1 MPGSHPFRG
10 SCIRVLP
17 SDLHGGLSGS
27 RGAVFLSV
35 QHWQE
40 SISPHCVA
48 ADYTGKTM
56 GEQHQAIV
64 RDGEPINGMAQSQ
77 LTWQD
82 AAGREEQPPTFL

>member
-1 MPGSHPFRG
+1 
-10 SCIRVLP
+10 
-17 SDLHGGLSGS
+17 
-27 RGAVFLSV
+27 
-35 QHWQE
+35 
-40 SISPHCVA
+40 
-48 ADYTGKTM
+48 M